1 MIKNATQE
9 KELVKLQ
16 AIFKKVED
24 SKRKLTEKLVDEA
37 AFLAGEN
44 EKLREIIGNT
54 GMIKV
59 HPKDPSLQKPTEAGK
74 QYLKNLATYA
84 IVIKALNSVLA
95 KDAVEDDDEFDKFVK
110 EGQADDEV

>member
-1 MIKNATQE
+1 MTKDAP
-9 KELVKLQ
+9 KENELDKLQ
-16 AIFKKVED
+16 SIFEKVEE
-24 SKRKLTEKLVDEA
+24 SKRKLVEKLIHEA

-44 EKLREIIGNT
+44 DKLREIIGQV
-54 GMIKV
+54 GMIKI

-84 IVIKALNSVLA
+84 IVIKALNSVLT
-95 KDAVEDDDEFDKFVK
+95 KNAVDDDDEFDKFVK

>member
-1 MIKNATQE
+1 MTEHATQE
-9 KELVKLQ
+9 NELQKLQ
-16 AIFKKVED
+16 SIFEKVEEG
-24 SKRKLTEKLVDEA
+24 KRKLVDKLIHDA

-44 EKLREIIGNT
+44 DKLREIISQV

-59 HPKDPSLQKPTEAGK
+59 HPKDSSLQKPTEAGK

-84 IVIKALNSVLA
+84 IVIKALNSVLT
-95 KDAVEDDDEFDKFVK
+95 KNTVEDDDEFDKFVK

>member
-1 MIKNATQE
+1 MTEKATQD
-9 KELVKLQ
+9 KELVKLLT
-16 AIFKKVED
+16 IFEKVEEG
-24 SKRKLTEKLVDEA
+24 KRKLVDKLLHDA

-44 EKLREIIGNT
+44 DKLREIIAKT

-59 HPKDPSLQKPTEAGK
+59 HPKDPNLQKPTEAGK

-84 IVIKALNSVLA
+84 IVIKALNSVLT
-95 KDAVEDDDEFDKFVK
+95 KNTVEDDDEFDKFVK